1 MRYEIFENK
10 LYLIEGIEELKK
22 YFPKIPS
29 EKIDELVKLDPTYN
43 PEKNSVGVYGRWIV
57 QMYWNSI
64 TNADTLEKYNK
75 FIAMYPDRK
84 HPKTG
89 QEILPPKIKP
99 EIKDEDLYKV
109 PGLLSNYIKYKSKLK
124 KINDYNSLG
133 ELSADISPL
142 LSRGITASKAAEQSL
157 TVIKEAIVDGFNVI
171 FNDNKWLIGIPE
183 TYSSSAH
190 FQEPITDWCT
200 AYPKMYRYYME
211 NYGGK
216 YFILMNKKTGDLY
229 QFHFESNQFKDRN
242 DKDVGLNG
250 FLSYNPDVR
259 KFFASYAAKNNVP
272 SIMFNAEINPEGK
285 YSQKILDSLALYL
298 NENENYNARL
308 PAKISGNEKFWQDLF
323 KIYITKYSSTL
334 NNFKTFMEKYIR
346 GDTNQSRFIGK
357 AFNIINNL
365 IKQERDNLLFYYPA
379 SFSYIKT
386 YYDSDIEDLYKFIS
400 SESFSGGEKVRQA
413 LKKDNIKKFNENN
426 IKTLKE
432 IIEKTSQQH
441 PSESFIITNGVIE
454 LLDKDYLVDV
464 MVNWNNPIYVFDTL
478 YRRVGITEDSKE
490 LKDLIKLLNSAFER
504 ASDMKLF
511 DNLVE
516 ASVGIDDQSIKILVN
531 KLSDKAYD
539 EFLKLFNIK
548 NNNIHSNSLY
558 LLLKRAN
565 KETQKMLFN
574 KNVAYLSFV
583 DNIDPSIQIQMI
595 KKNKFNIRYIKNLN
609 KQIKDTILK
618 VYPELKDFIRG
629 I

>member
-1 MRYEIFENK
+1 MRYELFEGK
-10 LYLIEGIEELKK
+10 LFLVEGIEEFKK

-29 EKIDELVKLDPTYN
+29 EKIDELLALDPTFN
-43 PEKNSVGVYGRWIV
+43 PEKDSVGVYGRWIV

-99 EIKDEDLYKV
+99 EIKEEDLYKV
-109 PGLLSNYIKYKSKLK
+109 PGLLSNYVKYKAKLNK
-124 KINDYNSLG
+124 PINNYNNLG
-133 ELSADISPL
+133 ELASDISPL
-142 LSRGITASKAAEQSL
+142 MSDGITASKAAEQSL
-157 TVIKEAIVDGFNVI
+157 QVIKDAIIDGFNVI
-171 FNDNKWLIGIPE
+171 FNDSKWIIGIPE
-183 TYSSSAH
+183 TYASSSH
-190 FQEPITDWCT
+190 FKKPTTYWCT
-200 AYPKMYRYYME
+200 AYPDMYNNYME
-211 NYGGK
+211 RYGGK

-229 QFHFESNQFKDRN
+229 QFHFESNQFMDKN
-242 DKDVGLNG
+242 DSSINLGG
-250 FLSYNPDVR
+250 FLSYNTDVR
-259 KFFASYAAKNNVP
+259 KFFDSYAAKNNVP
-272 SIMFNAEINPEGK
+272 AIIFNMEINPEGK
-285 YSQKILDSLALYL
+285 YSQKILDSLALSL

-308 PAKISGNEKFWQDLF
+308 PEKISDNEKFWQDLF

-334 NNFKTFMEKYIR
+334 HNFKNFMEKYIS

-357 AFNIINNL
+357 AFNIINDL
-365 IKQERDNLLFYYPA
+365 TKQDRDNLLFYYPA

-400 SESFSGGEKVRQA
+400 GESWSGGEKVRQA
-413 LKKDNIKKFNENN
+413 LKKDNLKKFNENN
-426 IKTLKE
+426 INALKE
-432 IIEKTSQQH
+432 LIEKTSQQH
-441 PSESFIITNGVIE
+441 PSESFIITNGVIN
-454 LLDKDYLVDV
+454 LLDKDYLIDV
-464 MVNWNNPIYVFDTL
+464 MVNWNNPVLIFDTL
-478 YRRVGITEDSKE
+478 YKRVAITEDSKE
-490 LKDLIKLLNSAFER
+490 LKNLIELLNSAFER
-504 ASDMKLF
+504 ANDMKLF
-511 DNLVE
+511 DNNE
-516 ASVGIDDQSIKILVN
+516 ESAGIDDKAIKILVD

-539 EFLKLFNIK
+539 AFLKLFNLK
-548 NNNIHSNSLY
+548 NNNIHSFTLY

-574 KNVAYLSFV
+574 RNIKYLSFV

-609 KQIKDTILK
+609 KQIKNTVLK
-618 VYPELKDFIRG
+618 IYPELKDFIRG